1 MIGPFALVRFD
12 MAGTTVRDDG
22 AVETAF
28 EAALASVGVEPGGG
42 AFARAQEVVRTTMGW
57 SKADVFA
64 RLLDP
69 ESAGRATEAFAAA
82 YEAFVAAGQVAEIP
96 GAGAVIRGLRAQ
108 GVLVCLTTGF
118 APSTRDALIG
128 ALGWSAEIDL
138 ALSPADVG
146 RGRPAPDMVLG
157 AMARLGVPDPAGVA
171 VVGDT
176 VSDLEAGTAAGAA
189 AVIGVLSGAHDAVT
203 LAAAPHTAL
212 VADVTAVPGVLER
225 GGRGSARVDTK

>member
-1 MIGPFALVRFD
+1 VIGPFALACLD

-22 AVETAF
+22 AVEAAF
-28 EAALASVGVEPGGG
+28 EAALAAVGLERGTT
-42 AFARAQEVVRTTMGW
+42 AFARAQQVVHATMGW

-64 RLLDP
+64 TLLDA
-69 ESAGRATEAFAAA
+69 EAARRATAAFATA
-82 YEAFVAAGQVAEIP
+82 YEDFVTAGEVSEVP
-96 GAGAVIRGLRAQ
+96 GAGSVLRHLRAH

-118 APSTRDALIG
+118 APSTRDTLID
-128 ALGWSAEIDL
+128 ALGWRDEIDL

-157 AMARLGVPDPAGVA
+157 AMRRLGVRDPAAVA

-176 VSDLEAGTAAGAA
+176 VSDLEAGTAAGAG
-189 AVIGVLSGAHDAVT
+189 AVIGVLSGAHDEAT

-212 VADVTAVPGVLER
+212 VADVTELPAVLER
-225 GGRGSARVDTK
+225 GGR